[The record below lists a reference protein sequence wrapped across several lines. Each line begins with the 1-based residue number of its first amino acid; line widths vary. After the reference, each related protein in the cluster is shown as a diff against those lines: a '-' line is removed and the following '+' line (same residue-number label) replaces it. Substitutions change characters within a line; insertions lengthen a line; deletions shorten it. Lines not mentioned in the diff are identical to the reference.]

1 MSEGTQ
7 LASGYVDLT
16 VKYKD
21 AQSQIARTFDGFVN
35 DAEKAGKQ
43 AGDAVADGLGDGAK
57 KGAKQAQQYIAQG
70 DIAKTL
76 AKELGSA
83 GDKASKELL
92 RSLAAGNEQAKRNA
106 TQAGKAYA
114 AALKAGTSGAGA
126 DAARKFESE
135 FRNALHAREAS
146 QVFFDEFHRDGVAM
160 GERVGTAIGKTI
172 SAGIKIGAAGAA
184 AAVAGIGYTLTKG
197 FERLEKIDQA
207 RFKLSAL
214 GNSATDVDEIMRNAQ
229 ESVQGTA
236 FALDQAASSAASAVA
251 AGIKPGKQLTGYL
264 STVADTAAIAG
275 TSFEDM
281 ASIFNKVT
289 TNNKA
294 YTDDL
299 QQLADRGIPIFKY
312 LADQYNVSGSALQK
326 MVEDGKVSAQ
336 DFDNALSSHIGGAAQ
351 KMGQSFGGAM
361 DNMQASIARL
371 GANFIAGIFGGPGV
385 NPLATPTEAVGKL
398 TEKLN
403 AAGAWV
409 KAHGPEIHDF
419 FIKAK
424 DAGKQFID
432 VVGPPLGVMADV
444 LKEHPELIAGVAI
457 AFGAWKTIEGVAGL
471 ITSLKTISTLLKVE
485 LPLSAAAGASGI
497 SAALAGVAVPAWLT
511 YLVNSQTPD
520 GMNNTVNGQK
530 PDDASFWDM
539 AQSWMSTGFAQNSAT
554 GPFTPGSLGGPSGA
568 QRDRRGA
575 SPYNPFPGAGGSR
588 VTPGN
593 VLNPPSFGNANGV
606 IGARGGPTVGG
617 GQGLPGAVNLPAAG
631 GGAESWRPLVRSTVA
646 GYAAQYGITNPK
658 AWEDALVRQINTESG
673 GNAGS
678 VNNHDS
684 NGRGGTQRVAGILNF
699 LESTFNGYN
708 VSGGAYMDPAAQ
720 IAAAIPYVMKR
731 WGVAS
736 DGSPLQIGRGVG
748 FATGGGVSGPGGPK
762 ADRIPAMLSDGEHVW
777 TAAEVAAVGGQDKMY
792 QLRQLAM
799 AGMIPGFNTGGQV
812 ETSGTATGSARQRS
826 RLSGPGSSL
835 EALQWL
841 FGDMSPRN
849 MVNPLTGKAESVMPV
864 ANEVATPG
872 SAAGE
877 AAAAAGKV
885 SLSRSPAYTN
895 HNIPLDSNNFYRGV
909 NAGSLDELFDAS
921 GVMRGYGKGGSD
933 RLSFQSGF
941 PNDLYVNGL
950 VKSNMILEGDAR
962 MAISEI
968 QKRSGYAFIDQLE
981 RNAVESGQTPLRV
994 WQRKPADGQSVE
1006 DVHEWEKIFDSFNP
1020 PGFNT
1025 GGAVKDGV
1033 MVWPPEP
1040 VQPSDKTR
1048 PGGVPQVTPGGKGK
1062 NQIAIP
1068 DWSVPGTTF
1077 GPPPDSWWTKPINPD
1092 DLLLPD
1098 FIEPG
1103 SPWKHPPSKR
1113 IKLLGY
1119 AEGGQVTLEDL
1130 LQLDGVD
1137 PAATQH
1143 GGGQGAQPGPTP
1155 DQLAQIIGGQQN
1167 GQQTAD
1173 GRTQGYVP
1181 AGAGN
1186 TGQAGSSF
1194 ASGLLNMGSEA
1205 IGGVL
1210 DMAAQAASMAA
1221 TVGSF
1226 GAGAAGGSQA
1236 AGAAISMGTQAA
1248 KRGVQYGFQMAG
1260 IGIDALAEILM
1271 PFGVPRFF
1279 QTDPTAFIPQL
1290 PGQQAAVTTGEKA
1303 ELQQTDP
1310 TAAQQN
1316 PEYNPTGPVQPGQ
1329 VNGMQ
1334 PVGAPA
1340 APAQGGGAAPG
1351 PIPMAPAGAPAGGE
1365 PPVPARPTGPTAPN
1379 GMPIDHQAGGP
1390 PGPASLVDPL
1400 KLGVFDRGGMLEP
1413 GALALNKS
1421 RRAEP
1426 MAVFTGDQWG
1436 TLKNIASQDVAKP
1449 VAGGGPDF
1457 SIHLANVTVKDVNE
1471 LESQLSSKQ
1480 RLQMMRYAGRP

>member
-16 VKYKD
+16 VKYGD
-21 AQSQIARTFDGFVN
+21 AQKQISRTFDGFV
-35 DAEKAGKQ
+35 DGAEKAGQK
-43 AGDAVADGLGDGAK
+43 AGDVMANGLGDGAK
-57 KGAKQAQQYIAQG
+57 KGAKAAQQYIAQG

-114 AALKAGTSGAGA
+114 AAMANGTKGAGG
-126 DAARKFESE
+126 DAARKFEAE
-135 FRNALHAREAS
+135 FRSALHAREAS

-184 AAVAGIGYTLTKG
+184 AAVAGIGYSLTKG

-207 RFKLSAL
+207 RFKLKAL
-214 GNSATDVDEIMRNAQ
+214 GNSATDVNEIMQDATA
-229 ESVQGTA
+229 SVQGTA
-236 FALDQAASSAASAVA
+236 FALDEATSSAASAVA
-251 AGIKPGKQLTGYL
+251 AGIKPGKQLTKYL
-264 STVADTAAIAG
+264 TTIGDASAIAG

-289 TNNKA
+289 TSNKA

-299 QQLADRGIPIFKY
+299 NQLADRSLPIFEW
-312 LADQYNVSGSALQK
+312 LQDQYHVSADALRK
-326 MVEDGKVSAQ
+326 MVEDGKVDAQ
-336 DFDNALSSHIGGAAQ
+336 GFQDAIANHIGGAAQ

-361 DNMQASIARL
+361 DNMHASIARL
-371 GANFIAGIFGGPGV
+371 GANFISAVFGGPGV
-385 NPLATPTEAVGKL
+385 NPLATPTEAVGVL
-398 TEKLN
+398 TDKLN
-403 AAGAWV
+403 EAGAWV
-409 KAHGPEIHDF
+409 QAHGKDIHDF
-419 FIKAK
+419 FMSAK

-432 VVGPPLGVMADV
+432 VVLPPLKVIGDV
-444 LKEHPELIAGVAI
+444 LKEHP
-457 AFGAWKTIEGVAGL
+457 GL
-471 ITSLKTISTLLKVE
+471 ITAVALAFAAFKTGELVKGTVDGLKTISSLLRLTL
-485 LPLSAAAGASGI
+485 PADAAAGAAGVNS
-497 SAALAGVAVPAWLT
+497 ALAAIVAPAWLVAFLSGGSVAASNAFNNWSDDHPGVQRRDSDGK
-511 YLVNSQTPD
+511 LVPGREGQNGGRSSAYS
-520 GMNNTVNGQK
+520 GNVFNGQ
-530 PDDASFWDM
+530 
-539 AQSWMSTGFAQNSAT
+539 
-554 GPFTPGSLGGPSGA
+554 GPQLGA
-568 QRDRRGA
+568 QRERRGVP
-575 SPYNPFPGAGGSR
+575 SIDPTGGL
-588 VTPGN
+588 
-593 VLNPPSFGNANGV
+593 LNPGGV
-606 IGARGGPTVGG
+606 LGARGGPTVGG
-617 GQGLPGAVNLPAAG
+617 GQALPGAVNLPASG

-678 VNNHDS
+678 VNDHDS

-708 VSGGAYMDPAAQ
+708 VSGGSYMDPAAQ

-731 WGVAS
+731 WGVGS
-736 DGSPLQIGRGVG
+736 DGGPLQIGRGVG
-748 FATGGGVSGPGGPK
+748 FATGGAAAGPGGPT
-762 ADRIPAMLSDGEHVW
+762 ADKIPAMLSNGEHVW
-777 TAAEVAAVGGQDKMY
+777 TAAEVAAVGGQENMY
-792 QLRQLAM
+792 RLRQMAL
-799 AGMIPGFNTGGQV
+799 AGM
-812 ETSGTATGSARQRS
+812 
-826 RLSGPGSSL
+826 L
-835 EALQWL
+835 
-841 FGDMSPRN
+841 
-849 MVNPLTGKAESVMPV
+849 
-864 ANEVATPG
+864 
-872 SAAGE
+872 
-877 AAAAAGKV
+877 
-885 SLSRSPAYTN
+885 
-895 HNIPLDSNNFYRGV
+895 
-909 NAGSLDELFDAS
+909 
-921 GVMRGYGKGGSD
+921 
-933 RLSFQSGF
+933 
-941 PNDLYVNGL
+941 
-950 VKSNMILEGDAR
+950 
-962 MAISEI
+962 
-968 QKRSGYAFIDQLE
+968 
-981 RNAVESGQTPLRV
+981 
-994 WQRKPADGQSVE
+994 
-1006 DVHEWEKIFDSFNP
+1006 

-1025 GGAVKDGV
+1025 GGAVKNGV

-1077 GPPPDSWWTKPINPD
+1077 GPPPDDWWLKPINPD
-1092 DLLLPD
+1092 DILFPD
-1098 FIEPG
+1098 MQEPG

-1130 LQLDGVD
+1130 LKLDQVD
-1137 PAATQH
+1137 PNSTQH
-1143 GGGQGAQPGPTP
+1143 GQGQGQPLAPGPTP
-1155 DQLAQIIGGQQN
+1155 DQLQQFVDAQHGGD
-1167 GQQTAD
+1167 D
-1173 GRTQGYVP
+1173 GRTQGYIP

-1186 TGQAGSSF
+1186 TGQAGGSF

-1221 TVGSF
+1221 TVGSM

-1260 IGIDALAEILM
+1260 IGVDALAEILS

-1290 PGQQAAVTTGEKA
+1290 PGQKAAVTTGEKA
-1303 ELQQTDP
+1303 TLAQDDP
-1310 TAAQQN
+1310 AAAQQN
-1316 PEYNPTGPVQPGQ
+1316 PQYSPAGPVQPGQ
-1329 VNGMQ
+1329 VNGAQ

-1351 PIPMAPAGAPAGGE
+1351 PVPMTAGAPMAANPAG
-1365 PPVPARPTGPTAPN
+1365 P
-1379 GMPIDHQAGGP
+1379 P
-1390 PGPASLVDPL
+1390 PGPVMPRGNTPGPSAPGPMDPL
-1400 KLGVFDRGGMLEP
+1400 LKNFGIFDRGGMLEP
-1413 GALALNKS
+1413 GAAAVNKS

-1436 TLKNIASQDVAKP
+1436 TLKTLASQDAAKP
-1449 VAGGGPDF
+1449 VPGGGPDF
-1457 SIHLANVTVKDVNE
+1457 SVNLHGDITVKDVKE
-1471 LESQLSSKQ
+1471 LEAQLNSKQ